1 MTDEVLFSNSSRIVD
16 WSECQSFGEKYGR
29 KAAGLLTLPRLW
41 TPPFAL
47 IPVNLSVQFQKSANV
62 EKLLGKKNLLAIQ
75 NIGKATGN
83 LIVRSSIVG
92 ESIWDRGKYK
102 SVIIESSKAKF
113 AERLRDASDV
123 VLNSA
128 PGKRVGLIVQSH
140 VSPIARGE
148 FGNLL
153 RISKTRDHWELSNER
168 DGTVSRVRINSQR
181 DPAANVLSGLLH
193 KRGLSQERLFGSV
206 AAWINNALMR
216 GRSSRV
222 TGEWIA
228 DNKSTYFVQIDEE
241 DEDFLGVN
249 PFQLRVEQAH
259 QAKAEA
265 GTFLRLAQGNALR
278 EWDKLVAF
286 DELAEPQQSNR
297 PKLFYLPLVD
307 LKDKKTRPSEAQLAA
322 DFGNQIGPDSIV
334 VRTSIKAGKPKITNL
349 RRSEGMN
356 PSQAAKWVL
365 ATYRELTKSDYA
377 AEELAFVAHRFV
389 AARAS
394 AWVRADPANP
404 NVEIHCL
411 WGLPDALQYCPYD
424 IWEVH
429 VPTSTATENPDYKS
443 NMLIAKEDGNW
454 EYVRIKNELGRST
467 CVTRSEANEIALRT
481 FSIAKKLG
489 KPIHVMWFVGC
500 VDAAGSQFSI
510 PWYWLEAHDTQKN
523 LDRSSFAI
531 FEVKTKSDLAALK
544 AYSGSMQRL
553 AVELMPT
560 EQKLMRD
567 EQFIAEVGKC
577 ANAMGVP
584 VILSGSTLA
593 HAYYVLR
600 RELCTVVTK
609 GEKEHSRVRKSAIF
623 GKLVRDKIPQKIA
636 GRGESEITQMVP
648 ESLKRGFLFAKLIEE
663 ALEVRNAS
671 REEKKTE
678 LADLFEV
685 VRTLAKSEGY
695 TLGEVEIA
703 ANAKLEKSGGF
714 DDGLVLLQTGILG
727 RDRLSLQQS
736 GKQPTQVLSRRISGG
751 AFELPFTVFGFL
763 ELDQPRT
770 LFFDDL
776 NTYLTVTLKSDRI
789 VLELSSEAQQLELE
803 LNVSDETASLGT
815 G

>member
-1 MTDEVLFSNSSRIVD
+1 MTEEVLLSSSSRVID
-16 WSECQSFGEKYGR
+16 WSESQSFGEKYGR

-47 IPVNLSVQFQKSANV
+47 IPAELSADFQTSENV

-92 ESIWDRGKYK
+92 ESIWDRGKYQ
-102 SVIIESSKAKF
+102 SVTIEANKAGF
-113 AERLRDASDV
+113 AGRLRDASRA

-140 VSPIARGE
+140 ISPIARGE

-181 DPAANVLSGLLH
+181 DTAASVLSSLLH

-206 AAWINNALMR
+206 AAWTNNVLLR
-216 GRSSRV
+216 GQSVRV

-228 DNKSTYFVQIDEE
+228 DNKSTYLVQIDEE

-249 PFQLRVEQAH
+249 PFQLRIDQAH

-265 GTFLRLAQGNALR
+265 GTFLRLAQGDALK
-278 EWDKLVAF
+278 EWDKLVVI
-286 DELAEPQQSNR
+286 DELAEPQQTNR

-307 LKDKKTRPSEAQLAA
+307 LKDEKKRPSLAQLTN
-322 DFGNQIGPDSIV
+322 DFQNQIGPDGIV

-349 RRSEGMN
+349 RRSEGMS
-356 PSQAAKWVL
+356 PGQAAKWIL
-365 ATYRELTKSDYA
+365 ATYRELTAAGNS

-394 AWVRADPANP
+394 AWVRADPASP

-429 VPTSTATENPDYKS
+429 VPTGTATDYLEYKS
-443 NMLIAKEDGNW
+443 NMLIAREDGSW
-454 EYVRIKNELGRST
+454 EYVRVKNELGRST
-467 CVTRSEANEIALRT
+467 SVTRSEANDIAVRT

-500 VDAAGSQFSI
+500 IDANGSQFCI
-510 PWYWLEAHDTQKN
+510 PWYWVEAHDAEKN
-523 LDRSSFAI
+523 IDRSSYAI
-531 FEVKTKSDLAALK
+531 FEVKTESDLAALK
-544 AYSGSMQRL
+544 AFSGSKQRL

-567 EQFIAEVGKC
+567 ERFIAEVGKC

-600 RELCTVVTK
+600 RAGCTVVTK
-609 GEKEHSRVRKSAIF
+609 GEKEHSRVRKSAVF

-636 GRGESEITQMVP
+636 VRGESEITQMVP

-671 REEKKTE
+671 GEEKKTE

-685 VRTLAKSEGY
+685 VRTLAKSEGF
-695 TLGEVEIA
+695 TLDEIGAA
-703 ANAKLEKSGGF
+703 ANTKREKSGGF

-736 GKQPTQVLSRRISGG
+736 DKQPTQVLSRRISGG
-751 AFELPFTVFGFL
+751 AFELPFTVF
-763 ELDQPRT
+763 
-770 LFFDDL
+770 DDL
-776 NTYLTVTLKSDRI
+776 NVYLTVTLKSDRI

-803 LNVSDETASLGT
+803 LNVADETSIPDAG
-815 G
+815 